1 MTTGVPFGWTG
12 PAETGA
18 VRGPSAGAP
27 TSHRSI
33 RRHGPVLPAPVDP
46 FFVADLGYPWRTVGR
61 LDTAAGW
68 ATGVLVGP
76 RHVLTAAHVL
86 PWHSQDPQDGVN
98 GAVRFVA
105 AAFDARE
112 PFGVAGAVEFD
123 CLMVTDPPTI
133 DGLEERLDFAVCVL
147 ERPVGRVTGWMGAK
161 AYRDAWDGVPC
172 WSHLGYRGTHALATR
187 PSYQSGI
194 ALDGHDDHDDSHQV
208 MYHRADTTPGQS
220 GGPIFGWWAQESFP
234 SVVAVQSWRG
244 PDVSGASGG
253 DRLVELVARTR
264 EQHP

>member
-1 MTTGVPFGWTG
+1 MTTGADG
-12 PAETGA
+12 GA
-18 VRGPSAGAP
+18 ADDGAP
-27 TSHRSI
+27 V
-33 RRHGPVLPAPVDP
+33 RRATTATPVGRTPPLLPAPVDP
-46 FFVADLGYPWRTVGR
+46 FYVNDDRFPWRTVGR
-61 LDTAAGW
+61 LDTGNGW

-86 PWHSQDPQDGVN
+86 PWRSREPADGVT
-98 GAVRFVA
+98 GPVRFTP

-112 PFGVAGAVEFD
+112 PFGAASAIGFA

-133 DGLEERLDFAVCVL
+133 DGLEERLDYAVCVL
-147 ERPVGRVTGWMGAK
+147 DTAIGRKTGWMGAK

-194 ALDGHDDHDDSHQV
+194 ALRGHDVHEDTHQV

-220 GGPIFGWWAQESFP
+220 GGPIFGWWEGESFP

-244 PDVSGASGG
+244 ADISGASGG

-264 EQHP
+264 DENP